1 MGLGV
6 KDSGR
11 IRQNAILEF
20 QYSVVKDRTE
30 MKIHSDDKD
39 LVNEDNSKKVDF
51 KQLCISDV
59 KSRLEHIIEIASK
72 TIKDESKMNDYASSI
87 RFLERIIEENYRSSE
102 PMYIYPAPNNNLEF
116 EWASNSF
123 VLVLD
128 VMTMKAEFI
137 GNCDAEDFKI
147 DMGERES
154 WNRLCSLIDGER
166 NHDVLSL
173 HLIN

>member
-6 KDSGR
+6 KDSER

-72 TIKDESKMNDYASSI
+72 TIKDESKMNDYAS
-87 RFLERIIEENYRSSE
+87 
-102 PMYIYPAPNNNLEF
+102 
-116 EWASNSF
+116 
-123 VLVLD
+123 
-128 VMTMKAEFI
+128 
-137 GNCDAEDFKI
+137 
-147 DMGERES
+147 
-154 WNRLCSLIDGER
+154 
-166 NHDVLSL
+166 
-173 HLIN
+173 

>member
-20 QYSVVKDRTE
+20 QYSVVKDRTK

-87 RFLERIIEENYRSSE
+87 RFFGENHRRE
-102 PMYIYPAPNNNLEF
+102 L
-116 EWASNSF
+116 SF
-123 VLVLD
+123 FGTD
-128 VMTMKAEFI
+128 V
-137 GNCDAEDFKI
+137 
-147 DMGERES
+147 
-154 WNRLCSLIDGER
+154 
-166 NHDVLSL
+166 
-173 HLIN
+173 HLPCAQQQP